1 MTKGLAVVLGS
12 FRARMK
18 EEGVAML
25 SPLREAFCMA
35 YARCGNATR
44 AYKEAGYSVKN
55 DNSAAASAVA
65 LLRNPKIQTRLQEI
79 HDKIESEKIM
89 GPKEMQERLT
99 EIIRQ
104 TARDPDDN
112 APTYADA
119 LKAADMLNRMQGAY
133 AADKLEVNALPVV
146 IHDNVGD
153 TS

>member
-1 MTKGLAVVLGS
+1 
-12 FRARMK
+12 
-18 EEGVAML
+18 ML
-25 SPLREAFCMA
+25 TPRQEAFCMA
-35 YARCGNATR
+35 YAKCGNATQ
-44 AYKEAGYSVKN
+44 AYKEAGYKVKT
-55 DNSAAASAVA
+55 DNSAAANAA
-65 LLRNPKIQTRLQEI
+65 NLIRNHKVQERLQEI
-79 HDKIESEKIM
+79 RQKIESEKIM
-89 GPKEMQERLT
+89 GPKEMQQRLT

>member
-1 MTKGLAVVLGS
+1 
-12 FRARMK
+12 
-18 EEGVAML
+18 ML
-25 SPLREAFCMA
+25 TPKQEAFCMA
-35 YARCGNATR
+35 YAKHGNATQ
-44 AYKEAGYSVKN
+44 AYKDAGYSAKTEKAAGA
-55 DNSAAASAVA
+55 SAAR
-65 LLRNPKIQTRLQEI
+65 LLRNVSIQERLQEI
-79 HDKIESEKIM
+79 RQKIESEKIM
-89 GPKEMQERLT
+89 GPKEMQQRLT